1 MDKIKIHLS
10 YYLINFE
17 ALIKPLIVISLFLL
31 NFVLIE
37 FLNNLE
43 KPPVVIILKD
53 FFVSFLI
60 KFTTLSINPAYPQ
73 KKPERTADVV
83 SFPITFVIFFKSIF
97 GIKDALSE
105 SVLREI

>member
-1 MDKIKIHLS
+1 M
-10 YYLINFE
+10 
-17 ALIKPLIVISLFLL
+17 FLL
-31 NFVLIE
+31 TFVLIE

-60 KFTTLSINPAYPQ
+60 KFTILSINPAYPQ